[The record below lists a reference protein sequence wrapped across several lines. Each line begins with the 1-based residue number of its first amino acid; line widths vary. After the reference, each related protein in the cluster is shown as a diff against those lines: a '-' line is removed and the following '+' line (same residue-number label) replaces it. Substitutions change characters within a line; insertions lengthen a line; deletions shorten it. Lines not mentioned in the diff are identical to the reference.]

1 MSMQSCCQGRV
12 SKHCLDAL
20 LSPLL
25 YEHDGPG
32 HAQATGPSR
41 EPWHVWGV
49 RAGYWQALGS
59 WGSTELCSP
68 HLLSQQH
75 LGGGSVSIWTGPLP
89 LRGVGSVSPHLT
101 RSGTAARLRHVT
113 VSCLLFKGFLDP
125 EKKLFSHRILSR
137 DECIDPFS
145 KTGNLR

>member
-1 MSMQSCCQGRV
+1 MRGWAGASSSMSMQSCCQGRV

-41 EPWHVWGV
+41 EPWHVWGP

-68 HLLSQQH
+68 HLLSQQ
-75 LGGGSVSIWTGPLP
+75 
-89 LRGVGSVSPHLT
+89 VG
-101 RSGTAARLRHVT
+101 
-113 VSCLLFKGFLDP
+113 
-125 EKKLFSHRILSR
+125 
-137 DECIDPFS
+137 
-145 KTGNLR
+145 